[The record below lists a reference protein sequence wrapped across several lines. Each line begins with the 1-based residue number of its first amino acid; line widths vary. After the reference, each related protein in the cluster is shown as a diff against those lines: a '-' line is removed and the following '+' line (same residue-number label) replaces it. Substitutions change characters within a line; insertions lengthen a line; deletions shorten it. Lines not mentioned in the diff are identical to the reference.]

1 MKVHPTM
8 KETDK
13 KEIAPGQTWEGKFAR
28 NGSGPLWR
36 FTNKNDGSFTVPDAE
51 YISRLYFPLMNAA
64 GMKCSITPELKG
76 DICSSF
82 QTYLTVATVT
92 EELHRNMT
100 GRNFWI
106 YVKDKQP
113 WSVAGT
119 STFQK
124 SNKWITNNESSI
136 IEGAIGSFTLV
147 RTNKDLGLK
156 SVVTV
161 FVPSSND
168 MIEIMKVEIENI
180 SDSHIEFIPTSAI
193 PIFGRHA
200 DNIRDH
206 RQVTTMF
213 QNTYFLPYGVR
224 VKPTIVHDERGHSI
238 NKTNYVVMGFVENG
252 TFPEAVW
259 GSLQDFIGEGGSF
272 DNPESV
278 FRNLRPP
285 VITEGVIGG
294 KEAVGALR
302 FSPVKL
308 DPKEKR
314 EFILI
319 HGITEDESEI
329 DKWHQKYGTLSR
341 VNDAVKN
348 TNQYWQQ
355 IVNNVSF
362 KTDNPNFDNWMKWV
376 TFQLKCRQIFGNS
389 YLPDFGYGRGGRGWR
404 DLWQDLLSIFLVDP
418 ESAREEI
425 INNFL
430 GIRIDG
436 SNATIIGTKPGEF
449 LADRNNVP
457 RTWCD
462 HGAWSVFVLDFY
474 IQQSGDFDI
483 LFQELTYWKDVF
495 THRSKKRD
503 AEWVESYGF
512 RQKTSS
518 GEPYQ
523 GSIFEHVLLQ
533 QFSAFFHVGQ
543 HNNLLLEGADWNDTL
558 DMARD
563 KGESVCFHNFYGYN
577 LRVIANWLKQLKNK
591 GIKKISLLKE
601 ILILINN
608 LPDQDKVNYSSPADK
623 QNRLQMYFNSVQ
635 HLVSGEKVE
644 IQIDDLIKDLL
655 IKSDSVIQH
664 IRSEEWITTTDGQ
677 SFFNGHYDNDAV
689 RVHGDHPLGVRM
701 DLTSQVMPT
710 MFEVATDEQIKKIYD
725 SVKFYLKDSGSPGLR
740 LCTDFKELK
749 LNLGRITGFVYG
761 NKEHGSKWM
770 QQNIMFMYG
779 LYKRNFV
786 REGYEVFRDVF
797 SLCTNSA
804 IAKIFPGIP
813 SYFDSENHGAYA
825 YLTGSSTWLLLT
837 ITTQVFGIRGESGNL
852 CLEPK
857 LVKDQFGN
865 GNSVEISCTFRNL
878 RLRIVYQNKDQE
890 DWGSYKIGK
899 LKINNL
905 VSEFK
910 FIQNQNKLIIDYHTL
925 TQLCKK
931 EINIIEVALE
941 NINN

>member
-1 MKVHPTM
+1 MKVHPKM
-8 KETDK
+8 KYTNKEVVVTAK
-13 KEIAPGQTWEGKFAR
+13 KFGGKFAR
-28 NGSGPLWR
+28 NGSGLLWQ
-36 FTNKNDGSFTVPDAE
+36 FTDKNDGSFTVPDAD

-92 EELHRNMT
+92 EELHRNVT

-106 YVKDKQP
+106 YVKDKLP

-119 STFQK
+119 SAFQK
-124 SNKWITNNESSI
+124 SNKWNANNESSK
-136 IEGAIGSFTLV
+136 IEGNFGSFTLE
-147 RTNKDLGLK
+147 RINKEFGIK

-168 MIEIMKVEIENI
+168 MIEIMKVEFENI
-180 SDSHIEFIPTSAI
+180 TNKQIEFIPTSAI

-213 QNTYFLPYGVR
+213 QNTYLLPHGVR

-238 NKTNYVVMGFVENG
+238 NKTNYIVLGFSEDG
-252 TFPEAVW
+252 EAPAEIW

-278 FRNLRPP
+278 FRNLKPS
-285 VITEGVIGG
+285 VITNGVIGG

-308 DPKEKR
+308 TPKEKR
-314 EFILI
+314 TFIII
-319 HGITEDESEI
+319 HGVTEDESEI
-329 DKWHQKYGTLSR
+329 GKWQQKFGTLSGVDEALNKTR
-341 VNDAVKN
+341 
-348 TNQYWQQ
+348 QYWQQ

-449 LADRNNVP
+449 IADRNNVP

-462 HGAWSVFVLDFY
+462 HGAWPVFVLDFY
-474 IQQSGDFDI
+474 IQQSGDFEI
-483 LFQELTYWKDVF
+483 LFKELTYWKDVF
-495 THRSKKRD
+495 IYRSKKRD
-503 AEWVESYGF
+503 SEWTENYGF
-512 RQKTSS
+512 KQKVTS
-518 GEPYQ
+518 GGLYL
-523 GSIFEHVLLQ
+523 GSVFEHVLLQ
-533 QFSAFFHVGQ
+533 QLSAFFHVGE

-558 DMARD
+558 DMARER
-563 KGESVCFHNFYGYN
+563 GESVCFHNFYGYN
-577 LRVIANWLKQLKNK
+577 LSVLANWLKQLKKN
-591 GIKKISLLKE
+591 GIEEISLLAE
-601 ILILINN
+601 VVILLDT
-608 LPDQDKVNYSSPADK
+608 LPGQNKVDYNSPAHK
-623 QNRLQMYFNSVQ
+623 QSQLKSYFNSVQ
-635 HLVSGEKVE
+635 HTVSGKKIK
-644 IQIDDLIKDLL
+644 IQIEDLIQDLQ
-655 IKSDSVIQH
+655 IKFDSVTEH
-664 IRSEEWITTTDGQ
+664 IRSREWLITKDGKG
-677 SFFNGHYDNDAV
+677 FFNGHYDNDAV

-710 MFEVATDEQIKKIYD
+710 MFDVATDEQIKNIYS

-786 REGYEVFRDVF
+786 REGYEVFKDVF

-813 SYFDSENHGAYA
+813 SYFDPDDHGAYA

-837 ITTQVFGIRGESGNL
+837 ITTQVFGVRGEGGHL

-857 LVKDQFGN
+857 LVKDQFGKKN
-865 GNSVEISCTFRNL
+865 NVEISCTFRNKK
-878 RLRIVYQNKDQE
+878 LRIIYVNKDLV
-890 DWGSYKIGK
+890 DWGSYRIEN
-899 LKINNL
+899 LKVNNL
-905 VSEFK
+905 VPEFNLAE
-910 FIQNQNKLIIDYHTL
+910 NQKKLVIDYDIL
-925 TQLCKK
+925 TQLCKE
-931 EINIIEVALE
+931 EINIVEVALVK
-941 NINN
+941 INR